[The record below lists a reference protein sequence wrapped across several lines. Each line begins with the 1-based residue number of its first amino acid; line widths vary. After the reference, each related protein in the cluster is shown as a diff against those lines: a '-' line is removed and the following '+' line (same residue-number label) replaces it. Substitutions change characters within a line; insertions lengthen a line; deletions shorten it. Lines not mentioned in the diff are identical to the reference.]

1 MHLRAHLSGQE
12 TCCLDIGFH
21 YLSSASVCAS
31 SGARHLTFDQRKG
44 NYEVMCIYFVG
55 LCIVLLTADR
65 RIVPGATLVGPRSN
79 QAVS

>member
-21 YLSSASVCAS
+21 HVSSASGCAS
-31 SGARHLTFDQRKG
+31 SKARHVTFGQRKG
-44 NYEVMCIYFVG
+44 NYEIMCIYFVG
-55 LCIVLLTADR
+55 PCIVLLTADR
-65 RIVPGATLVGPRSN
+65 RFVPGATLVGPRSN